1 MEDKNDSKE
10 SSSAKESFPENFDW
24 VFNQGF
30 PKKLKRYYTQFPLKS
45 WKKIIFSENLQIRDE
60 GLYYQ
65 GTVNKVLRNDIFKE
79 FDFHEEKNG
88 ALDFNF
94 KENYKIDYAQ
104 LSKKTISPDFYVYK
118 IKYEKFFKLVKSR
131 EYMMVLKNESNIP
144 TNINFISILGEIKSS
159 YLYCHIDDVQ
169 RKDYEKFIDLVNQ
182 INTDEYIILMYI
194 YDNSFKFFRKDI
206 DIYNNDE
213 KKSPIIYSYIP
224 KLYYEDCYRGY
235 NELIGQLNI
244 KTEKIDLNDKTKFKK
259 KRKELENDIESLKE
273 EIKLLRKQI
282 NSSKMGNLIIISFIL
297 VLIISFYYI
306 EFIK

>member
-24 VFNQGF
+24 VFSQGF

-206 DIYNNDE
+206 DSYNNDE

-244 KTEKIDLNDKTKFKK
+244 KAEKIDLNDKTKFKK

>member
-244 KTEKIDLNDKTKFKK
+244 KAEKIDLNDKTKFKK

>member
-144 TNINFISILGEIKSS
+144 TNIKFISILGEIKSS

-194 YDNSFKFFRKDI
+194 YDNSFKFFGKDI

-235 NELIGQLNI
+235 NELIGQLKI

-273 EIKLLRKQI
+273 ENKLLRKQI